1 MSDALKMPAA
11 EKSFRT
17 AAAHPRVAH
26 AATGRWQRRLTM
38 LAAAI
43 LFIVYAGYQRQPCGP
58 DAGRRL
64 EGEVTAA
71 RHLGH
76 PPRLATRNSPPATRH
91 SPPAIQHAPLRIG
104 TLNIH
109 GGKGRDGRRDLT
121 RTAELLAGLDLAAL
135 NEVQGAFGWET
146 TGQAEQLGRELGL
159 GWLFAPTEERWWH
172 YRFGNCVLSSLEV
185 ASWQTIPLR
194 REASHT
200 YRNAVLL
207 AARHDGATVHIVA
220 THLERGD
227 DRERE
232 HQLRTVGDFFLALKE
247 PAILLGD
254 LNTTS
259 ANAEMRRLLSQPG
272 VHDPLGETLG
282 VAAPPHI
289 DWILTRGLRT
299 LDAGLIDN
307 GASDHP
313 LLWADLELPDLER
326 RSSSSPASRARR
338 TKSD

>member
-1 MSDALKMPAA
+1 MSGAA
-11 EKSFRT
+11 EIITAIRT
-17 AAAHPRVAH
+17 ADPSARMGAALSRSRCASAAH
-26 AATGRWQRRLTM
+26 WRRLLL
-38 LAAAI
+38 LAAPA

-58 DAGRRL
+58 NAGSRL
-64 EGEVTAA
+64 EGDVTTG
-71 RHLGH
+71 L
-76 PPRLATRNSPPATRH
+76 PPRDSQPHTTHLTPHTTR
-91 SPPAIQHAPLRIG
+91 HAPLRIG

-109 GGKGRDGRRDLT
+109 GGKGHDGRRDLT

-135 NEVQGAFGWET
+135 NEVQGAFGWQPA
-146 TGQAEQLGRELGL
+146 GQAEQLGRRLGL
-159 GWLFAPTEERWWH
+159 AWLFAPTEERWWH

-185 ASWQTIPLR
+185 TSWQTIPLR

-207 AARHDGATVHIVA
+207 AARHDGVTVHIVM

-232 HQLRTVGDFFLALKE
+232 HQLHAVGDLFLALSE

-254 LNTTS
+254 LNCTM
-259 ANAEMRRLLSQPG
+259 ADAEMRRLVAHLD
-272 VHDPLGETLG
+272 VRDPLADTLG
-282 VAAPPHI
+282 PAAPPHI

-299 LDAGLIDN
+299 LDAGLTDN

-313 LLWADLELPDLER
+313 LLWAELELRSDER
-326 RSSSSPASRARR
+326 P
-338 TKSD
+338 